1 MFKNILVTL
10 DGSETAEHALPYAEH
25 MARGLNSEAVLFAA
39 CESDRMER
47 LFNMYLSQKTEE
59 LGTGW
64 VKAHSVVVHDSPAHG
79 ILNFAEGNDI
89 GLIVMCTH
97 GTSGPNIWALG
108 STSAKVMQQSL
119 TPILLI
125 RSEETGSATALRAF
139 NQILVPLDGSSLAET
154 VIPYVEHLA
163 RALGSQVFPVRIID
177 PLKSPPVP
185 VADYAAGL
193 ALKEY
198 EKDLAEMMTKEA
210 ATYLAEKESE
220 LQNKGIDA
228 SSSVLVGKPYKA
240 ITEYAQNNASLI
252 ALTTHG
258 HTGDRKGAYGS
269 ITSKI
274 LESSSQP
281 VFLVRPPLPD

>member
-1 MFKNILVTL
+1 MFKNILVPL

-25 MARGLNSEAVLFAA
+25 LARSLNSEVVLFAA

-47 LFNMYLSQKTEE
+47 LFNAYLAQKTEE
-59 LGTGW
+59 LGTEW
-64 VKAHSVVVHDSPAHG
+64 VRAHSVVVHDSPAHA
-79 ILNFAEGNDI
+79 ILHFAEENSI
-89 GLIVMCTH
+89 GLIAMCTH
-97 GTSGPNIWALG
+97 GTSGPGIWALG
-108 STSAKVMQQSL
+108 SIAAKVMQQST

-125 RSEETGSATALRAF
+125 RSEETQSATALRAF
-139 NQILVPLDGSSLAET
+139 QKILVPLDGSSLAEG

-163 RALGSQVFPVRIID
+163 RALGSQVFPIRIVD
-177 PLKSPPVP
+177 RLKSPPVP

-198 EKDLAEMMTKEA
+198 EKDLADMMIKEA
-210 ATYLAEKESE
+210 ATYLTEKESE

-228 SSSVLVGKPYKA
+228 SSSVLMGKPHKF
-240 ITEYAQNNASLI
+240 ITEYARENAGLI

-274 LESSSQP
+274 LETSSQP
-281 VFLVRPPLPD
+281 VLLVRPLLPD